1 MGSFAPFYLLESC
14 HLCPRRCGVD
24 RLSGAVGACSA
35 GLRPKLALAELHH
48 WEEPCLSGTR
58 GSGAVFFSHCSL
70 RCLFCQNHAI
80 SQGGF
85 GKEIPEERLSE
96 IFLELEARGAH
107 NINLV
112 SPTHYLPQ
120 VAGALLRAR
129 QQGLKLPVVYNSSGY
144 EEVEALRHLEGLV
157 DIYLP
162 DFKYADDR
170 LARRYSAATSYFRA
184 ATSALQ
190 EMLRQVGTPVLDQN
204 GIMRRGLMIRHLVL
218 PGHLENTRR
227 VLTWIADHL
236 PKEVYLS
243 LMAQYTPL
251 HRASAFPE
259 LNRRLTL
266 EEYEAAVSCALD
278 LGLENGYIQELEAAV
293 DTWVPRFDLR
303 GVEPQEEAGR
313 KSAEKE

>member
-1 MGSFAPFYLLESC
+1 MKSAVFHHLLKSC
-14 HLCPRRCGVD
+14 RLCPRRCGVD
-24 RLSGAVGACSA
+24 RLSGAVGACLA

-85 GKEIPEERLSE
+85 GKEVTEERLSE

-120 VAGALLRAR
+120 VAGALARAR
-129 QQGLKLPVVYNSSGY
+129 RQGLTLPVVYNSSGY

-162 DFKYADDR
+162 DCKYADDG
-170 LARRYSAATSYFRA
+170 LARRYSAAPSYFEA

-190 EMLRQVGTPVLDQN
+190 EMLRQVGTPALGRD

-227 VLTWIADHL
+227 VLAWIADHL

-251 HRASAFPE
+251 HRASEVPE
-259 LNRRLTL
+259 LNRRLTP

-278 LGLENGYIQELEAAV
+278 LGLEHGYLQELEAAV
-293 DTWVPRFDLR
+293 ETWVPRFDLR
-303 GVEPQEEAGR
+303 GVEP
-313 KSAEKE
+313 